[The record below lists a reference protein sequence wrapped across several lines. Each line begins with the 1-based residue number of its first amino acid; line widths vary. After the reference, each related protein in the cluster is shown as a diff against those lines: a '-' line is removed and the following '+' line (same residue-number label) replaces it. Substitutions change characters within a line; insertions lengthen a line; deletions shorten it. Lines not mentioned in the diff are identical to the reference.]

1 MTAPITFSSRIL
13 FLARIVPVLVLV
25 LVASVPLLTGC
36 TSVKRSLKMKNAYDV
51 RSEGRSELESRVRQ
65 HVDAFLAR
73 PEIKTKGLKFNGDIV
88 VRTVAV
94 DKKDRLGV
102 PYWTEKTSGRVGGI
116 TLFTGSHLP
125 VVIAVAT
132 YNGRWDERTLRHECA
147 HAVLLWNDIK
157 GHPREYRNF
166 VPLWY

>member
-1 MTAPITFSSRIL
+1 MALTTLSSRIL
-13 FLARIVPVLVLV
+13 FLARFVPMAVLLGSF
-25 LVASVPLLTGC
+25 LLLTGC
-36 TSVKRSLKMKNAYDV
+36 TSMKRGLKMKNAYDV
-51 RSEGRSELESRVRQ
+51 RAEGRTELEARVRQ

-73 PEIKTKGLKFNGDIV
+73 PEIKAKGLKFNGDIV

-94 DKKDRLGV
+94 NKKDRLGV
-102 PYWTEKTSGRVGGI
+102 PYWTERSSGRIGGI

-157 GHPREYRNF
+157 GHPTEYRNF

>member
-1 MTAPITFSSRIL
+1 MNPPVSTIRLLLIV
-13 FLARIVPVLVLV
+13 LASIPFV
-25 LVASVPLLTGC
+25 TGC
-36 TSVKRSLKMKNAYDV
+36 TSVQRGLKLGNAYAV
-51 RSEGRSELESRVRQ
+51 RSEGRPELEEKVRQ
-65 HVDAFLAR
+65 HIDSFLSR
-73 PEIKTKGLKFNGDIV
+73 PEIKAKILKFDGDVV

-102 PYWTEKTSGRVGGI
+102 PYWTDGTSGRIGGI

-132 YNGRWDERTLRHECA
+132 FNGKWDERTLRHECA
-147 HAVLLWNDIK
+147 HAVLLWNNIQ
-157 GHPREYRNF
+157 GHPREYRSI